1 MKQRSVLVESISTE
15 AISNTSTVVYR
26 VPPNT
31 RAKWVLA
38 FVANSTNSTI
48 SNVDLKIYNGVSIF
62 VLAAKSLGSGE
73 FLQFDSSSGYVMLE
87 EGYEIRAR
95 AGAAGVS
102 CILTLEE
109 TIGLVKTA

>member
-1 MKQRSVLVESISTE
+1 MSTA
-15 AISNTSTVVYR
+15 AITDSSTVVYK

-31 RAKWVLA
+31 RAKWLLA
-38 FVANSTNSTI
+38 FVANSANSTI
-48 SNVDLKIYNGVSIF
+48 SNIDLKIFNGAAIS
-62 VLAAKSLGSGE
+62 VLATKSLGGGD
-73 FLQFDSSSGYVMLE
+73 FLQFDSSNGYVMLE

-109 TIGLVKTA
+109 TIGLVKTN

>member
-1 MKQRSVLVESISTE
+1 MKQRSVFVASVSTSAITSE
-15 AISNTSTVVYR
+15 ATVIYK

-31 RAKWVLA
+31 RTKWVLA
-38 FVANSTNSTI
+38 FVANSTGSTI
-48 SNVDLKIYNGVSIF
+48 SNVDLKIYNGSSISI
-62 VLAAKSLGSGE
+62 VAAKSLGSGE
-73 FLQFDSSSGYVMLE
+73 FLQFDSAGGYVMLE

-102 CILTLEE
+102 CIVTLEE